1 MHRALLI
8 REVVQLIIQH
18 IRVTLDLGFNYGQRQ
33 TLYSAAL
40 TCSSFLEVALDALWY
55 NMDSLAPLFKLSNVE
70 EKVCHFFCGITIS
83 HCCTATRNVGIRPT
97 NI

>member
-18 IRVTLDLGFNYGQRQ
+18 IRVVLDHGFNLGERQ

-55 NMDSLAPLFKLSNVE
+55 NMDSLAPLFKLTNFE
-70 EKVCHFFCGITIS
+70 EKVCHFF
-83 HCCTATRNVGIRPT
+83 
-97 NI
+97 